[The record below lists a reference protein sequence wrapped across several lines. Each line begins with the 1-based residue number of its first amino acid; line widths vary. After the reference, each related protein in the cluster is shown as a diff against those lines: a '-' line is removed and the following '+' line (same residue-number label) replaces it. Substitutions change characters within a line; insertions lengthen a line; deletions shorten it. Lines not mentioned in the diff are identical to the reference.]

1 MMKIRTLR
9 GGAHV
14 SWAGYR
20 LRGYRLRRSQ
30 GVLQVVCEEQA
41 EEVDEQTGC
50 WETSSVSG
58 RRRRRAAAER
68 GTYRL
73 EIPEM
78 SEA

>member
-9 GGAHV
+9 DGAHV

-20 LRGYRLRRSQ
+20 LRGYRLRRGR
-30 GVLQVVCEEQA
+30 GVLQVLCEEHA
-41 EEVDEQTGC
+41 EEVDEQTGY

-58 RRRRRAAAER
+58 HRLRRTAAER